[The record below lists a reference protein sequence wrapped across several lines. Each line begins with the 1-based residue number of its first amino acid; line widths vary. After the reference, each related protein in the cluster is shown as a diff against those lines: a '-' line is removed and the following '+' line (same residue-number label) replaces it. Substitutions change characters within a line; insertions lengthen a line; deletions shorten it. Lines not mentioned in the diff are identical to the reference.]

1 MVTANKYLPQL
12 SFITPPAMTRLSTC
26 YQTIQRFILLLFKMK
41 KNSGGGVWYAGIQWK
56 ISLFDKV
63 GLDDSEKDFKT
74 RESIGD

>member
-1 MVTANKYLPQL
+1 
-12 SFITPPAMTRLSTC
+12 
-26 YQTIQRFILLLFKMK
+26 MK